1 MVEKAACFESNNYK
15 EVSTKE
21 LDTLLQWYDI
31 LKEKM
36 KKADKVVWW
45 REIRTNNTV
54 PPELVGW
61 TTEDEEEVQ
70 RIANREIDMT
80 ETYLGRYAALQ
91 KRNTVAAVLDFTGE
105 EWETLK
111 RLKQDNMVDGVVDA
125 VTGNINNNDGALG
138 MENGVTGED
147 YNEESV

>member
-1 MVEKAACFESNNYK
+1 M
-15 EVSTKE
+15 
-21 LDTLLQWYDI
+21 
-31 LKEKM
+31 
-36 KKADKVVWW
+36 
-45 REIRTNNTV
+45 

-61 TTEDEEEVQ
+61 TTEDEEQVQ

-91 KRNTVAAVLDFTGE
+91 KRNTVAAVLDFSGE